1 MCLDLVLGMKDTHPQ
16 EVLKKRDIE
25 LKLRHLF
32 SSWGFEEVET
42 PTLEYYST
50 LQKVIGE
57 ELKDRLFQFINR
69 EGKLVCLRPDFTT
82 SIARKYSSDLIGKN
96 KAIRVFYDGKIFRYP
111 SSPLRTESE
120 LTQMGLENI
129 GDNSTSVD
137 AEVIAL
143 AIIALQEAGIRDFAV
158 DIGHVGFFRGI
169 LNASGFTSA
178 FQQQLKT
185 IVKAKDFIALKHFLE
200 KNPPS
205 EPKLV
210 SLLLDFPFLRGK
222 KEFLNDIH
230 DRFPRNHQFTIALER
245 IQRVWD
251 ILTDFGLEQ
260 NIWVN
265 LGLIRDFDYYSGMI
279 FEGFSAFSGSPLLAG
294 GRYDEL
300 FGIFGQD
307 RPACGFALF
316 IERLVEVCEKSQ
328 PDITQSFKTYTIY
341 YPPEYRKPVFI
352 LAQKLRK
359 QLHAVIVQEQ
369 NNVSFSLKLSDGLN
383 EYTWTNLNWDDIFK
397 QIQEAIENG

>member
-1 MCLDLVLGMKDTHPQ
+1 LDLVLGMKDNHPQ
-16 EVLKKRDIE
+16 EVLKKREIE
-25 LKLRHLF
+25 FKLRHLF

-42 PTLEYYST
+42 PTLEYYAT
-50 LQKVIGE
+50 LQKVIGD
-57 ELKDRLFQFINR
+57 ELKERLFQFINR

-96 KAIRVFYDGKIFRYP
+96 KTIRVFYDGKIFRYP

-129 GDNSTSVD
+129 GDNSPAVD
-137 AEVIAL
+137 AEVVSL
-143 AIIALQEAGIRDFAV
+143 AIIALQKSGIRDFAV

-169 LNASGFTSA
+169 LNASGYSSS
-178 FQQQLKT
+178 FQQKLKA
-185 IVKAKDFIALKHFLE
+185 IVKAKDFIALKNFLE
-200 KNPPS
+200 NNSPA

-222 KEFLNDIH
+222 KEFLNDIN
-230 DRFPRNHQFTIALER
+230 DKLPRNHQITDSLER
-245 IQRVWD
+245 IGKVWD
-251 ILTDFGLEQ
+251 ILSDYGLEK

-265 LGLIRDFDYYSGMI
+265 LGLIRDFDYYSGII
-279 FEGFSAFSGSPLLAG
+279 FEGFSPFSGSPLLAG

-328 PDITQSFKTYTIY
+328 QDINQTFKSYTIF
-341 YPPEYRKPVFI
+341 YPSEHRKAVFI
-352 LAQKLRK
+352 LTQKLRK
-359 QLHAVIVQEQ
+359 QLRAVIAQEQ
-369 NNVSFSLKLSDGLN
+369 NDVPFTLKLTDGFK
-383 EYTWTNLNWDDIFK
+383 EYTWTNINWDTIYE
-397 QIQEAIENG
+397 QIQEVIKNG

>member
-1 MCLDLVLGMKDTHPQ
+1 LDLVLGMKDTHPQ
-16 EVLKKRDIE
+16 EVLKKREIE
-25 LKLRHLF
+25 FKLRHLF

-42 PTLEYYST
+42 PTLEYYAT
-50 LQKVIGE
+50 LQKVIGD
-57 ELKDRLFQFINR
+57 ELKERLFQFINR

-82 SIARKYSSDLIGKN
+82 SIARKYSSDLIIEN
-96 KAIRVFYDGKIFRYP
+96 KTIRVFYDGKIFRYP

-129 GDNSTSVD
+129 GDNSPAVD

-143 AIIALQEAGIRDFAV
+143 AIIALQEAGIRDFSV

-169 LNASGFTSA
+169 LNASGYSSTL
-178 FQQQLKT
+178 QQQLKT
-185 IVKAKDFIALKHFLE
+185 IVKTKDFIALKNFLE
-200 KNPPS
+200 KNPPT
-205 EPKLV
+205 EPMLV

-222 KEFLNDIH
+222 KEFLNDINN
-230 DRFPRNHQFTIALER
+230 RFPRNHQFNNALER
-245 IQRVWD
+245 IRKVCD
-251 ILTDFGLEQ
+251 ILSDYGLEQ

-316 IERLVEVCEKSQ
+316 IERLVEVFEKSR
-328 PDITQSFKTYTIY
+328 PDINQTFKSYTIF
-341 YPPEYRKPVFI
+341 YPPEHRKSVFI
-352 LAQKLRK
+352 LTQKLRK
-359 QLHAVIVQEQ
+359 LLQAVIAQEQ
-369 NNVSFSLKLSDGLN
+369 NDVPFALKLSDGFK
-383 EYTWTNLNWDDIFK
+383 EYTWTDLNWDTIYM
-397 QIQEAIENG
+397 QIQEVIKNG